1 MLEKPLDTLSSGKKH
16 FSQVVRDSFGESIS
30 KEVFDKMAD
39 TLHQMQTADNA
50 AKLREAEMTALTL
63 RLRTLL

>member
-1 MLEKPLDTLSSGKKH
+1 MLEEPLDKLTSGKKR
-16 FSQVVRDSFGESIS
+16 FSQVVRDQFGESIS

-39 TLHQMQTADNA
+39 TLKQMQTVDNA
-50 AKLREAEMTALTL
+50 AKVREAEMTALTI